1 MLVLTRKPQEEI
13 KIGKDIVVKVIS
25 ISENSVKIG
34 IEAPKEMVIMRA
46 ELYQKVKENNV
57 EATKKVSLNLPENLK
72 DLKVNKLNN
81 RKNERKEKD

>member
-57 EATKKVSLNLPENLK
+57 EATKNVSLNLPENLK
-72 DLKVNKLNN
+72 DLKVNKLNK

>member
-72 DLKVNKLNN
+72 DLKVNKLND

>member
-57 EATKKVSLNLPENLK
+57 EATKNVSLNLPENLK

>member
-72 DLKVNKLNN
+72 DLKVNKLNK